1 MTSSDFQRALLRN
14 TLFIFVLFIVFV
26 NTSRSSKVFKCLQNL
41 LQTTL
46 EKKKIATADN
56 WDISSLSIDQHSGS
70 NVIQPGAPASPNAC
84 PRSRAVPPGAGAPVP
99 RGKVKTIGRSVATVQ
114 ADVQI
119 IRR

>member
-70 NVIQPGAPASPNAC
+70 NVIQPGAPRFSKRLSPQPSC
-84 PRSRAVPPGAGAPVP
+84 PPPEQGHRF
-99 RGKVKTIGRSVATVQ
+99 RGGR
-114 ADVQI
+114 
-119 IRR
+119 